1 MVENIS
7 SCCCLGVG
15 DLLRLSSSLS
25 ATEDTNNF
33 MTFRLCGA
41 WFARPHSCHE
51 SAGSYVSM
59 GGGRVGAGADYR
71 SSCGVGGGA
80 WFARPHSC
88 HESAG
93 SYVSMGGGRLG
104 AGADYRS
111 SCGVGGG
118 AWFARPH
125 SCHESA
131 GSYVSMG
138 GDGWV
143 LEQTTGRVVGLVVV
157 LGLLGL
163 IAATSLLAAML
174 VWESQLLN

>member
-1 MVENIS
+1 MEENIS

-33 MTFRLCGA
+33 MTLGYAVLGLLGLIGA
-41 WFARPHSCHE
+41 TSLLAAMLVWE
-51 SAGSYVSM
+51 GDGWVLEQTT
-59 GGGRVGAGADYR
+59 GRV
-71 SSCGVGGGA
+71 VGL
-80 WFARPHSC
+80 
-88 HESAG
+88 
-93 SYVSMGGGRLG
+93 VVVLG
-104 AGADYRS
+104 FLGLIAATS
-111 SCGVGGG
+111 LLAAMLV
-118 AWFARPH
+118 W
-125 SCHESA
+125 E
-131 GSYVSMG
+131 